1 MKQYRIK
8 PLHTG
13 WFHMNWGLIMSPVAQ
28 GHFEDL
34 PVFMFLIEG
43 EDGEKIIVD
52 GSYQHDSVP
61 KFIFGP
67 HRTPELEVPE
77 VLRRYDVD
85 PAAIDTVVITHL
97 HHDHTGYLRLFEN
110 ADFYV
115 QESELINAYNPM
127 GYQTIGY
134 WQEDWLD
141 LTPRFKLINGDFT
154 LRDGIDLIFAPGH
167 TDGHQAIGVN
177 TSRGRAIIFGDALY
191 MYAGMAKRFPQK
203 FLEVTAKGG
212 IAGKQ
217 VDMEDPETK
226 QVFGRIMNARYGGYF
241 GPSILNPGDIMRT
254 LAKLD
259 LMADIVIPG
268 HDPEL
273 VRMKV
278 LPDDYDMEAR

>member
-1 MKQYRIK
+1 
-8 PLHTG
+8 
-13 WFHMNWGLIMSPVAQ
+13 
-28 GHFEDL
+28 
-34 PVFMFLIEG
+34 
-43 EDGEKIIVD
+43 
-52 GSYQHDSVP
+52 VP
-61 KFIFGP
+61 SSRAFCFF
-67 HRTPELEVPE
+67 
-77 VLRRYDVD
+77 
-85 PAAIDTVVITHL
+85 
-97 HHDHTGYLRLFEN
+97 TGYLRLFEN

-127 GYQTIGY
+127 GYQAIGY
-134 WQEDWLD
+134 WQEDCLD

-154 LRDGIDLIFAPGH
+154 LRDGIELIFAPGH

-191 MYAGMAKRFPQK
+191 MYAGMAKRFPEK

-212 IAGKQ
+212 IAGKK
-217 VDMEDPETK
+217 VDMEDPEVK
-226 QVFGRIMNARYGGYF
+226 QTFGRILNARYGGYF

-278 LPDDYDMEAR
+278 LPDDYDLED

>member
-1 MKQYRIK
+1 
-8 PLHTG
+8 
-13 WFHMNWGLIMSPVAQ
+13 MNWGLIMSPVAQ

-67 HRTPELEVPE
+67 HRTPDLEVPE
-77 VLRRYDVD
+77 VLRRYGVD
-85 PAAIDTVVITHL
+85 PASIDTVVVTHL
-97 HHDHTGYLRLFEN
+97 HHDHTGYLRLFEK

-115 QESELINAYNPM
+115 QELELINAYNPM

-141 LTPRFKLINGDFT
+141 LTPRFKLLNGT
-154 LRDGIDLIFAPGH
+154 VR
-167 TDGHQAIGVN
+167 
-177 TSRGRAIIFGDALY
+177 
-191 MYAGMAKRFPQK
+191 
-203 FLEVTAKGG
+203 GG
-212 IAGKQ
+212 IAGKK
-217 VDMEDPETK
+217 VDLEDPEVK
-226 QVFGRIMNARYGGYF
+226 QTFGRVLNARFGGYF

-273 VRMKV
+273 VRMKG
-278 LPDDYDMEAR
+278 LPDDYDLETR